1 MAPLTLKSLDER
13 LKVLEDKIAE
23 VAQKQE
29 APKPARR
36 K

>member
-1 MAPLTLKSLDER
+1 MTPLTLKSLDER
-13 LKVLEDKIAE
+13 LKVLEDKVAE
-23 VAQKQE
+23 AVQKQE